1 MYERILIAVDGSN
14 TSELAMQEAVKLAT
28 GHPSQL
34 RIVHVVDVKMRFG
47 EASDFANKGDLEKA
61 LVESGK
67 QVLQKAAAATARN
80 VGIKVATK
88 LLEIEDFSQRVAEMI
103 VGEATAWPAELV
115 VLGTHGRRG
124 LNHLFLR
131 GVAEGIVRIS
141 PVPVLVIP
149 GK

>member
-1 MYERILIAVDGSN
+1 M
-14 TSELAMQEAVKLAT
+14 
-28 GHPSQL
+28 
-34 RIVHVVDVKMRFG
+34 
-47 EASDFANKGDLEKA
+47 
-61 LVESGK
+61 ESG
-67 QVLQKAAAATARN
+67 QHVLQKAAAATAGN
-80 VGIKVATK
+80 VGIKVETK

-115 VLGTHGRRG
+115 VIGTHGRRG
-124 LNHLFLR
+124 HSHLFLR